1 MKVELWE
8 DIMCPWCGIANERMN
23 QALERFAN
31 RDGLEFMHRSF
42 RTMPERPEGQSVDS
56 AEYMNQAPGITQ
68 EMADGM
74 VVTLQQ
80 LAGEVGLSAYHVADN
95 KIGNTTLAHEFLA
108 WATTK
113 GKQND
118 AWDLLFR
125 AYFGERA
132 AIWSV
137 DDLAPF
143 ADQLGLDSAEARH
156 ALETREYR
164 TRVEGDHAEAV
175 ALGSRGVPFLV
186 IDRKY
191 GISGAQTVD
200 TIVDALEKAWAER
213 ETSAA

>member
-23 QALERFAN
+23 QALERFGS
-31 RDGLEFMHRSF
+31 REGLEFIRRSF
-42 RTMPERPEGQSVDS
+42 RTMPERPEGASVDS
-56 AEYMNQAPGITQ
+56 AEYLNQAPGITQ
-68 EMADGM
+68 EMAGGM
-74 VVTLQQ
+74 VATLQQ
-80 LAGEVGLSAYHVADN
+80 LAREVGLSAYHVADN

-108 WATTK
+108 WATAK

-118 AWDLLFR
+118 AWTLLFR

-137 DDLAPF
+137 DDLVPF
-143 ADQLGLDSAEARH
+143 ADQLGLDGAEARR
-156 ALETREYR
+156 ALEAREYR
-164 TRVEGDHAEAV
+164 RQVEDDHAEAV

-191 GISGAQTVD
+191 GISGAQAVD

-213 ETSAA
+213 ETSVA